1 MGRTVQYITTSR
13 KKDRIAETSKDLTVI
28 IPTAGVGYR
37 MRSYGPHALLSYE
50 GQPLLQ
56 KQILSIKKTLPNADI
71 VVTVGYEA
79 TKIMYNVGGVR
90 FVENENYETTNT
102 LRSIAMGM
110 RVSLTDRVMVIY
122 GDILFSPE
130 ILQFSDNESWVV
142 GDNRLK
148 NTSVGLVVNN
158 SHVVN
163 FAYDLDTKWGK
174 IVHLC
179 DNELKIFKKIAYD
192 NNNKKLL
199 GYEGLNALIEK
210 GGKLKCNMIG
220 PKHRIYEIDS
230 YKDLQNTE
238 L

>member
-1 MGRTVQYITTSR
+1 M
-13 KKDRIAETSKDLTVI
+13 
-28 IPTAGVGYR
+28 
-37 MRSYGPHALLSYE
+37 
-50 GQPLLQ
+50 
-56 KQILSIKKTLPNADI
+56 
-71 VVTVGYEA
+71 
-79 TKIMYNVGGVR
+79 
-90 FVENENYETTNT
+90 
-102 LRSIAMGM
+102 
-110 RVSLTDRVMVIY
+110 
-122 GDILFSPE
+122 
-130 ILQFSDNESWVV
+130 QFSDNESWVV